1 MKNKNKK
8 IRKVNF
14 KMQQDYSDI
23 KSKLYV
29 EALIEKEK
37 LVEES
42 RKEMAGKKF
51 IKVGINKDSNIF
63 MILESENSEQT
74 EYELGIDL
82 RELII
87 ATLITGFQK
96 VQIFPSTA
104 DDIPDFTEKLL
115 GSYEN
120 DDKIPDIYISLI
132 NKSITGYLRGI
143 EILSTNNKIMDT
155 RKFTDFI
162 EYEFKLI
169 AIASLAKLG
178 LGLLEQYNIITEN
191 GGDEELDIL
200 LSQLGRIES
209 YEKISNNRYNF
220 TTKDKIRL

>member
-63 MILESENSEQT
+63 MILESENSEKT
-74 EYELGIDL
+74 EYELEIDL
-82 RELII
+82 RELIL
-87 ATLITGFQK
+87 ATLIAAFHK
-96 VQIFPSTA
+96 VQILPFA
-104 DDIPDFTEKLL
+104 DDIPDFVEKLM

-132 NKSITGYLRGI
+132 NKSIIGYLRGV
-143 EILSTNNKIMDT
+143 EILSTNNKVMDAK
-155 RKFTDFI
+155 KFTDFI
-162 EYEFKLI
+162 EYKFKLI
-169 AIASLAKLG
+169 AIASLATLE

-191 GGDEELDIL
+191 GGDEELEIL
-200 LSQLGRIES
+200 LSHLGRIES
-209 YEKISNNRYNF
+209 YEKISNNSYNF
-220 TTKDKIRL
+220 ITKDKIKL